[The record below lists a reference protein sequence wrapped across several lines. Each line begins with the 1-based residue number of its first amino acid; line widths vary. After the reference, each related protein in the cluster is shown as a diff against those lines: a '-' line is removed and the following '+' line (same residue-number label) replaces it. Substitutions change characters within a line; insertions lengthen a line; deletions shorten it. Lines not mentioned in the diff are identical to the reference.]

1 MTSKMDETWPMMP
14 LPVRASVTTPRMK
27 PIMAAR
33 PLSCSEERVK
43 PCGILG
49 MSGVAGSFIVTMT
62 ERREVETVLTWRRA
76 VKVELEGAGA
86 IRARR
91 GVAVMKAVEFI
102 FVNVGAE
109 VVQ

>member
-1 MTSKMDETWPMMP
+1 
-14 LPVRASVTTPRMK
+14 
-27 PIMAAR
+27 
-33 PLSCSEERVK
+33 
-43 PCGILG
+43 
-49 MSGVAGSFIVTMT
+49 MT